1 MRIGIKNLG
10 YAGFLSEKVRVHL
23 PNEFRCITVTLFIL
37 YHHSIVVMNS
47 GAENRSGRTVKG
59 PSMGRFW
66 VIFTGQGFSL
76 FGSRLVQFA
85 LVWWL
90 TSESRSASV
99 LSFASIMAILPQVLL
114 GPFAGTLVDR
124 WNRRRVMVIADS
136 VIAIVTIV
144 LAFLF
149 AVNRIQIWHIYVAM
163 FIRSLGGAFHW
174 PAMQATTTLMVPGER
189 YTQVAGLNQSL
200 QGLANIVAPPLGA
213 LLLEVLP
220 VQNIMAIDVAT
231 AVLGIAPLLVTLIP
245 QPKPIDDEVVSLK
258 TVLNDL
264 QEGMRFVWNWK
275 GLRYIMF
282 MSMTINLLVNP
293 GFSLLPLVI
302 TEHFMGG
309 AIELA
314 WIQSANGVGM
324 ILGGLA
330 LGAWGGFDKRIV
342 TAMIAVAVSGVGLT
356 AFSLVPASLFWLA
369 VGVIFIF
376 AFGNSVAN
384 GTFFASLQA
393 VVPPQIQ
400 GRVFTLIMSMSIAVT
415 PLGYALAGPLAD
427 LFGIRIWFLVGGIV
441 FTLIGIFAFFSPTIM
456 NIEEEGKEIQSNY
469 NNESNAE

>member
-1 MRIGIKNLG
+1 
-10 YAGFLSEKVRVHL
+10 
-23 PNEFRCITVTLFIL
+23 
-37 YHHSIVVMNS
+37 MNS
-47 GAENRSGRTVKG
+47 SAENGTESTVKG

-136 VIAIVTIV
+136 VIALVTVV

-149 AVNRIQIWHIYVAM
+149 ATNRIEIWHIYVAM

-213 LLLEVLP
+213 LLLEILP

-258 TVLNDL
+258 TVLDDL
-264 QEGMRFVWNWK
+264 REGMRFVWNWK

-302 TEHFMGG
+302 TEHFKGG
-309 AIELA
+309 AMELA

-324 ILGGLA
+324 IMGGLI

-342 TAMIAVAVSGVGLT
+342 TAMVAVAVSGTGLT
-356 AFSLVPASLFWLA
+356 AFSLIPPNLFWLA
-369 VGVIFIF
+369 VGVVFVF
-376 AFGNSVAN
+376 AFGNAVAN

-393 VVPPQIQ
+393 VVPPQLQ
-400 GRVFTLIMSMSIAVT
+400 GRVFTLIMSMSVGVT
-415 PLGYALAGPLAD
+415 PIGYALAGPLAD
-427 LFGIRIWFLVGGIV
+427 MFGLRIWFLVGGIV
-441 FTLIGIFAFFSPTIM
+441 ISLIGILSFFSPTIM
-456 NIEEEGKEIQSNY
+456 NIEEEGKEIQNNY
-469 NNESNAE
+469 NNKSVDEQAME